1 MEKFKKVIGINI
13 LGGSQNVEYWN
24 DETNPIRHYI
34 MQDKNNPNNV
44 INGLK
49 LYQYSLGD
57 SDLES
62 SFFEGKKKLKDWLHL
77 FKNAQNEKEVPDDV
91 SDGIKAAYERLKLK
105 RMPKDI
111 KEVYFKEENWHEE
124 FSEYG
129 RELREKT
136 IEKVKMDVA
145 IKLLNAG
152 HDIETIRV
160 ATDFSEDQINKIKDD
175 LRSSKE
181 KMAEQLFDKLSMNLT
196 RNREQQDM

>member
-62 SFFEGKKKLKDWLHL
+62 SFFEGKKKLKDWLHI

-129 RELREKT
+129 RELREK
-136 IEKVKMDVA
+136 
-145 IKLLNAG
+145 
-152 HDIETIRV
+152 
-160 ATDFSEDQINKIKDD
+160 Q
-175 LRSSKE
+175 
-181 KMAEQLFDKLSMNLT
+181 
-196 RNREQQDM
+196 